1 MILGK
6 GRVILRV
13 LQKNMKGAVGG
24 RAAGPGEAAVKADML
39 RRRKEQQ
46 KQWQQRYRDQ
56 TKYLTARA
64 RSFLPSPAAGHFY
77 TEADL
82 LVDLA
87 AAVRDAKAK
96 AAMKGESAG
105 DSSRGGSG
113 SAGGSGS
120 GGGAGSGGDM
130 GSSGGGGGGAGG
142 ASAKGA
148 ASGLMYGSEVD
159 SETMVSGLGRSV
171 DPMFVLA
178 NKPDNEDAR
187 LAFSTVRSLQSIYPD
202 LNPEP

>member
-1 MILGK
+1 MTNN
-6 GRVILRV
+6 
-13 LQKNMKGAVGG
+13 QQNQMKGACGEI
-24 RAAGPGEAAVKADML
+24 APGPGDAGVKADML

-64 RSFLPSPAAGHFY
+64 RSFLPSPAPGHFY

-96 AAMKGESAG
+96 ADVKCERAG
-105 DSSRGGSG
+105 AS
-113 SAGGSGS
+113 
-120 GGGAGSGGDM
+120 SGGDAA
-130 GSSGGGGGGAGG
+130 SSGGGGG
-142 ASAKGA
+142 ASATGA

-178 NKPDNEDAR
+178 NKPDNQEVR
-187 LAFSTVRSLQSIYPD
+187 VTFSTVRSCAKH
-202 LNPEP
+202 

>member
-1 MILGK
+1 
-6 GRVILRV
+6 
-13 LQKNMKGAVGG
+13 MKGAGG
-24 RAAGPGEAAVKADML
+24 IDAGPGEAAVKADML

-64 RSFLPSPAAGHFY
+64 RSFLPSPAPGHFY

-82 LVDLA
+82 LVDLT

-96 AAMKGESAG
+96 AAMKSESAG
-105 DSSRGGSG
+105 DSSRGGGSG
-113 SAGGSGS
+113 SA
-120 GGGAGSGGDM
+120 GGAGSGGDM
-130 GSSGGGGGGAGG
+130 ASSGGGGSGAGG

-178 NKPDNEDAR
+178 NKPDNEEAR
-187 LAFSTVRSLQSIYPD
+187 LAFSTVRSLQSIHPD